1 MKTDLHY
8 YMQVGIVHFMAYP
21 ETMKGDGR
29 ITDTVKK
36 IVTDDFFS
44 AIEIT
49 SVNDEA
55 EREKVSSLLESGG
68 MTIGFGAQPIIL
80 SKKANLNSFDTE
92 ERQFAIN
99 LVKEAIDQ
107 AYEMNASK
115 LGLLSGPKPAK
126 NEDQAL
132 QILVNSLKE
141 LCQYAKSK
149 GDIVLSLETFD
160 DETDKKCL
168 IGSNRLAVEVAKE
181 VRKIDPTFGLMLDL
195 SHLPM
200 QRETSKEA
208 LTIARDYMN
217 HAHIGNCYIK
227 DPSDPAFG
235 DQHPR
240 FGYPGSENDVEELA
254 EYLSILLEIGYIGEG
269 SSNVVSFEVKPL
281 GNESS
286 DVIIAQSK
294 RTLIEAW
301 NRLKVAVY

>member
-1 MKTDLHY
+1 
-8 YMQVGIVHFMAYP
+8 MAYP

-107 AYEMNASK
+107 AYEVNASK

-132 QILVNSLKE
+132 QILANSLKE

-254 EYLSILLEIGYIGEG
+254 EYLRILLEIGYIGEG
-269 SSNVVSFEVKPL
+269 SSNVVAFEVKPL